1 MIPEKPGKACEPP
14 VVMRAGGK
22 LPPVMRAGGKLPP
35 VMRAGGK
42 LPPVMRAGGKLPP
55 VMRAALNARCEAS
68 ASGAGGGKP
77 LPVMRA
83 EPAQILRVFAP
94 AKGTSATTLEES
106 KYA

>member
-14 VVMRAGGK
+14 V
-22 LPPVMRAGGKLPP
+22 VMRAGGKLPP